1 MSYIPLPCFSDRDAL
16 RRLIRFLI
24 VKSNK
29 GEDLKKNLTDLKSV
43 TRVCTKTI
51 DNIEKEETNQTNQ
64 MSQNSGN
71 NIESGQQNP
80 DNTSQKSEI
89 DRAPTTDRPFNIL
102 PSLKKNSLIINDA
115 LLQVLND
122 ALLQVLNDASF
133 DGFDTLFDKKINDSI
148 NNLVFRTISNP
159 WEWQVPTEFCNNHIV
174 NIIAKYD
181 VYDFI
186 LILKITFLSNS
197 VSLFDKVEVKKTHIL
212 YVNRKDAGDY
222 KIYKIINNNN
232 HNSFDQEEIKK
243 NGNANKKW
251 WLLDALDTTYQ
262 KSQFVELKYKLLNID
277 GTKFTNTQHN
287 SNDFIPITTYK
298 LYIDL
303 ISSYGLE
310 KLDKGNYNDKLS
322 EILEPITG
330 SFILKIKFRLKGVN
344 STHNHGGGYESYR
357 DTILYFE
364 EATDKHFY
372 IIDIKNIKEGDYGL
386 NKSLKYEYNNNLL
399 EIIAHVV
406 NIYDI
411 NEILEVKYQIIQ
423 VNKENAQGGGK
434 YSVKTQFKEV
444 LGKKMRIYKI
454 ANSRKEHVKYKGDI
468 IRLSEYRKLMEK
480 KSNSKKVLK
489 SKKAV
494 AANKK

>member
-16 RRLIRFLI
+16 RRLIRFFI
-24 VKSNK
+24 QKSNEK
-29 GEDLKKNLTDLKSV
+29 EDLKNNLTDLKSV

-51 DNIEKEETNQTNQ
+51 DNIEKEETNQ

-80 DNTSQKSEI
+80 EQNPEQNPDNTSQNSGN
-89 DRAPTTDRPFNIL
+89 DRTPTTG
-102 PSLKKNSLIINDA
+102 SLFDIFTKSSLIITDT
-115 LLQVLND
+115 LIQVLND
-122 ALLQVLNDASF
+122 ALNDESN
-133 DGFDTLFDKKINDSI
+133 DGFKTLFDTNIKNSIDPILFINIYS
-148 NNLVFRTISNP
+148 V
-159 WEWQVPTEFCNNHIV
+159 WQVPTEFCNNHIV
-174 NIIAKYD
+174 NIIAKND
-181 VYDFI
+181 VDFI
-186 LILKITFLSNS
+186 LILKITFLSDTQMA
-197 VSLFDKVEVKKTHIL
+197 FEKIPVKKTHIL
-212 YVNRKDAGDY
+212 YVNKKVASNY
-222 KIYKIINNNN
+222 KIYKIINNKNN
-232 HNSFDQEEIKK
+232 GFDQVEIKK
-243 NGNANKKW
+243 IGNANNKW
-251 WLLDALDTTYQ
+251 WLLDALDPKYQ
-262 KSQFVELKYKLLNID
+262 NSQFVELKYKLLDID

-303 ISSYGLE
+303 ISSSNGLE
-310 KLDKGNYNDKLS
+310 KLEQGNYNDKLS

-357 DTILYFE
+357 DIILYFE
-364 EATDKHFY
+364 ATDKYFY
-372 IIDIKNIKEGDYGL
+372 IIDIKNIKKGDYRL
-386 NKSLKYEYNNNLL
+386 AKSIKHQYNDNLL
-399 EIIAHVV
+399 KFITDVV
-406 NIYDI
+406 NISDSD
-411 NEILEVKYQIIQ
+411 EILEVKYKIIQ
-423 VNKENAQGGGK
+423 VNEQGGGK
-434 YSVKTQFKEV
+434 YSVRTQCKEV

-468 IRLSEYRKLMEK
+468 ITLAEYRKLMEK

>member
-1 MSYIPLPCFSDRDAL
+1 MSYIPLPCLSDRDAL
-16 RRLIRFLI
+16 RHLINFFI
-24 VKSNK
+24 KKSN
-29 GEDLKKNLTDLKSV
+29 GTELADNIRCLKKV

-51 DNIEKEETNQTNQ
+51 DNIEKEENLDKT
-64 MSQNSGN
+64 SQNSGN

-89 DRAPTTDRPFNIL
+89 DRAPTTYSQFDIFAK
-102 PSLKKNSLIINDA
+102 SSLIITDT
-115 LLQVLND
+115 LLQVLNY
-122 ALLQVLNDASF
+122 ALNDESN
-133 DGFDTLFDKKINDSI
+133 DGFKTLFDTNIKNSIDPILFINIYS
-148 NNLVFRTISNP
+148 V
-159 WEWQVPTEFCNNHIV
+159 WQVPTEFCNNHIV
-174 NIIAKYD
+174 NIIAKND
-181 VYDFI
+181 VDFI
-186 LILKITFLSNS
+186 LILKITFLSDAQKT
-197 VSLFDKVEVKKTHIL
+197 FEKIQVKKTHIL
-212 YVNRKDAGDY
+212 YVNKKDASNY
-222 KIYKIINNNN
+222 KIYKIINNNK
-232 HNSFDQEEIKK
+232 HNGFDQVEIKK
-243 NGNANKKW
+243 IGNANNKW
-251 WLLDALDTTYQ
+251 WLLDALDPKYQ
-262 KSQFVELKYKLLNID
+262 NSQFVELKYKLLDID

-287 SNDFIPITTYK
+287 SNYFIPITTYK

-303 ISSYGLE
+303 ISSNGLK
-310 KLDKGNYNDKLS
+310 KLEQGNLEQGNYNDKLS
-322 EILEPITG
+322 KILEPITG
-330 SFILKIKFRLKGVN
+330 SFILKIQFRLKGVN

-357 DTILYFE
+357 DIILYFE

-372 IIDIKNIKEGDYGL
+372 IIDIKNIKEGDYRL
-386 NKSLKYEYNNNLL
+386 DNSSKYQYLEDKLLK
-399 EIIAHVV
+399 IVIAEVV